1 MESSSTLPRPRIA
14 RRTLDNLA
22 WAMLAVTLGWLAQ
35 GLFADGWLT
44 EGLLLY
50 AVAIPLF
57 AVRVRLA
64 RPAPLL
70 KKTEEDEAGGARQA
84 PAGRAALRTVPLLPP
99 LRIAGGM
106 GGWLGGGL
114 MVGAAMVSLIA
125 MRLFGFAAQDEDA
138 MVIYLLSLL
147 LFGVGAWLVEPPDED
162 HVAPQEPPE
171 HAGPR
176 PELPGASQP
185 QDAAGTADPLVPI
198 RIADTQ
204 GDMNYSDRLLG
215 LSRLFHFPR
224 LSLPAAL
231 LLAILA
237 LGLFFRLF
245 HFFSLPFGTWY
256 DEAVAGIDARRVLQD
271 PNFRPVFWESMNHPA
286 HHLYL
291 FALALRLFGDST
303 TGLRVVSVFFGMAT
317 VLAAYLF
324 GREVG
329 GQRWGLL
336 LAFLIATLR
345 WDVNFSRIAM
355 NGIDTP
361 FFEFL
366 TLYFALRAV
375 RGGRGRVQ
383 AVAWTGLSFGLGLC
397 FYSGFRLFAATLVL
411 FGLIWLVL
419 IAVRA
424 RRSAPPPLGLR
435 RRGRQSPPAAGGE
448 AAFQGVRLSLL
459 VGLAAVAAWLAIMPV
474 AQFAVRQSSV
484 FWQRTRNVSIFE
496 HRDQPDLVQ
505 ALLQST
511 EKHLLMFNYRGDNNG
526 RHNLPG
532 TPMLDRLSAVMF
544 ALGLGLALAR
554 RKPVDMFFLL
564 LLPVGLLGGIL
575 SLDFEAPQSL
585 RSIATMPAVVYFVAL
600 SLDALW
606 SELKWATRI
615 VRPHYSLG
623 AVVLGLGF
631 VAVSNGYTYFVEQ
644 AQNSAVWAAFSAP
657 ETLVGKR
664 MAELGP
670 DPVYYLS
677 PFFDHPSIRFI
688 APADPARSVRKIM
701 RLPDPLPAREPA
713 DRPVAYFI
721 HPDEK
726 WVFDL
731 ARQLYPSAQFEVLP
745 IDSNFPPSAYVV
757 ELKPSDVASLQGLD
771 FRYWAGD
778 DWDGQATPVA
788 SGRSPVVDVSWP
800 DRKSPAPPFVAE
812 WSGVLYAP
820 AYGQYTLAVEA
831 PGRVALTLDGQ
842 TVEGSGALSTTPLLA
857 LGNHSLRLRAA
868 GGQGHVRLTWQP
880 ATGEPGVIPQWAL
893 YSLPVTAHGLLGK
906 YYPNPDWQGTPALER
921 VDPLLDV
928 YFHLTPLPR
937 PYSVEWTGALEV
949 PYGGV
954 YALGL
959 RSVDQS
965 QLYLDGQLLVSAT
978 QPDQIIQELATL
990 RAGLHDLRITF
1001 KDQTSRTRI
1010 HLYWTRPGGE
1020 QEIIPSAYLWPGRAE
1035 AGASPAPPSP
1045 TPVEMPPM
1053 DLTWQAT
1060 WGGGRFAEP
1069 RDVAVGSNA
1078 IYVADTAR
1086 RQVQILGRDGTV
1098 HKTLTGGQEPFEE
1111 PLALGVDSGQ
1121 RLLVLDS
1128 LQGWIYRFDAE
1139 GNPVDR
1145 IAGPTSQTFHA
1156 RGMTVL
1162 SDDTIIVADTGGAR
1176 LVFFGPDGTI
1186 MGRIGSLG
1194 NAPGQMREPTDVAVD
1209 AAGTYYVLEA
1219 YNRRLQRLDRQGN
1232 SLGVWPIPT
1241 SVAMDGPHAA
1251 WAADGSL
1258 LVTDPEEGAILR
1270 YAPDGRLL
1278 NRWTQAGEAT
1288 LRRPVGIYVDAATAT
1303 LYVTDI
1309 GTRQVV
1315 VYTIK

>member
-1 MESSSTLPRPRIA
+1 MESSSTLPRPRVA

-35 GLFADGWLT
+35 GLLAGGWLT

-57 AVRVRLA
+57 AVRLA
-64 RPAPLL
+64 RS
-70 KKTEEDEAGGARQA
+70 ARQA
-84 PAGRAALRTVPLLPP
+84 QAGAAPDALPIP
-99 LRIAGGM
+99 IIRIAAGM
-106 GGWLGGGL
+106 RGWLGGGL
-114 MVGAAMVSLIA
+114 LVAGVILSLISL
-125 MRLFGFAAQDEDA
+125 RLFDFAQQDA
-138 MVIYLLSLL
+138 TGLLFYLCSLL
-147 LFGVGAWLVEPPDED
+147 FFILGAWLADPKDSEKPAASD
-162 HVAPQEPPE
+162 A
-171 HAGPR
+171 PR
-176 PELPGASQP
+176 P
-185 QDAAGTADPLVPI
+185 QDDARTADPKGFLK
-198 RIADTQ
+198 
-204 GDMNYSDRLLG
+204 SLESG
-215 LSRLFHFPR
+215 LSHLSHLPR
-224 LSLPAAL
+224 LSLPTIL

-245 HFFSLPFGTWY
+245 HFSSLPFGTWY
-256 DEAVAGIDARRVLQD
+256 DEAVAGIDARRVLED

-317 VLAAYLF
+317 VLAAYFF
-324 GREVG
+324 GREVGGPHTPPEEDKGRVWG

-361 FFEFL
+361 FFEFT
-366 TLYFALRAV
+366 TLYFALRAL
-375 RGGRGRVQ
+375 RADQGRLQ
-383 AVAWTGLSFGLGLC
+383 AVVWTGLSFGLGLC
-397 FYSGFRLFAATLVL
+397 FYSGFRLFAAALVL
-411 FGLIWLVL
+411 FSLVWLV
-419 IAVRA
+419 
-424 RRSAPPPLGLR
+424 RRWLLRSNLPPSRPPYGRGENVSPFPLTAKRSLPSGK
-435 RRGRQSPPAAGGE
+435 PPIVGAGG
-448 AAFQGVRLSLL
+448 QGVRWLL
-459 VGLAAVAAWLAIMPV
+459 GLGLAAVAAWLAVMPV
-474 AQFAVRQSSV
+474 AQFAVRQGDV
-484 FWQRTRNVSIFE
+484 FWQRTRNVSILE

-532 TPMLDRLSAVMF
+532 APTLDQLSAVLF

-554 RKPVDMFFLL
+554 RQPVGMFFLL
-564 LLPVGLLGGIL
+564 LLPIGLLGGIL

-585 RSIATMPAVVYFVAL
+585 RSIATMPAVVYFIAL

-606 SELKWATRI
+606 SELKWSARI
-615 VRPHYSLG
+615 ARPHYSLG
-623 AVVLGLGF
+623 AVALGLGF
-631 VAVSNGYTYFVEQ
+631 IAISNGYTYFVRQ
-644 AQNSAVWAAFSAP
+644 GQDASVWAAFSAA
-657 ETLVGKR
+657 ETLVGKG

-688 APADPARSVRKIM
+688 APADPARSERKTM

-713 DRPVAYFI
+713 DRPVVYFI
-721 HPDEK
+721 HPDEE
-726 WVFDL
+726 WVFEL
-731 ARQLYPSAQFEVLP
+731 ARQLYPSARFDVLP
-745 IDSNFPPSAYVV
+745 ANSEFPPSVYVV
-757 ELKPSDVASLQGLD
+757 QLKPSDVASLQGLD

-778 DWDGQATPVA
+778 DWAGEATPVA
-788 SGRSPVVDVSWP
+788 SGRSPVLDVTWP
-800 DRKSPAPPFVAE
+800 DAKSPALPFIAE

-820 AYGQYTLAVEA
+820 AYGQYTLAVQA
-831 PGRVALTLDGQ
+831 PGRVALTLDGE
-842 TVEGSGALSTTPLLA
+842 TVEGSRALSMTPLLA

-868 GGQGHVRLTWQP
+868 GGQGRVRLTWQP
-880 ATGEPGVIPQWAL
+880 ATGEPGIIPQWAL

-906 YYPNPDWQGTPALER
+906 YYPNPNWQGTPALER
-921 VDPLLDV
+921 VDPLLNI

-954 YALGL
+954 YGLAL

-965 QLYLDGQLLVSAT
+965 RLYLDGQLLIDAT
-978 QPDQIIQELATL
+978 RPNEITQALATL
-990 RAGLHDLRITF
+990 QAGLHDLRITF
-1001 KDQTSRTRI
+1001 QDQTGRTRI
-1010 HLYWTRPGGE
+1010 HLYWTRPGNQ
-1020 QEIIPSAYLWPGRAE
+1020 QEIILSSYLWPSR
-1035 AGASPAPPSP
+1035 AGAQASPPPRSPAPA
-1045 TPVEMPPM
+1045 EMPPM
-1053 DLTWQAT
+1053 DLAWQAT

-1069 RDVAVGSNA
+1069 RDVAVSGDNV
-1078 IYVADTAR
+1078 YVADTGR
-1086 RQVQILGRDGTV
+1086 KQVQVLGRDGTLR
-1098 HKTLTGGQEPFEE
+1098 KTLSGGQEPFEE
-1111 PLALGVDSGQ
+1111 PLALGVDSGR

-1128 LQGWIYRFDAE
+1128 VQGWIYRFDPD
-1139 GNPVDR
+1139 GNALDR
-1145 IAGPTSQTFHA
+1145 IAGPASQTFHA

-1162 SDDTIIVADTGGAR
+1162 PDGDIVMADTGGAR

-1186 MGRIGSLG
+1186 TGRMGALG
-1194 NAPGQMREPTDVAVD
+1194 NAPGQLQEPTDVAVD
-1209 AAGTYYVLEA
+1209 PAGTYYVLEA
-1219 YNRRLQRLDRQGN
+1219 YNHRLQRLDRQGN
-1232 SLGVWPIPT
+1232 SLGVWPIPP

-1278 NRWTQAGEAT
+1278 NRWTQAGEAA
-1288 LRRPVGIYVDAATAT
+1288 LRRPVGITVDAATGT

-1315 VYTIK
+1315 VYAIK